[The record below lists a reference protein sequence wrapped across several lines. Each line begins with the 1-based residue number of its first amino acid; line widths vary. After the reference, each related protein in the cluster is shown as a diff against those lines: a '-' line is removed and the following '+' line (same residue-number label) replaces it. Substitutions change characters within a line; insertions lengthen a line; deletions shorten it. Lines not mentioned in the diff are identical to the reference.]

1 MPAYK
6 YDTLHGQVP
15 DSEKP
20 CPPRQANEAERVGFH
35 FVFVPVDARSFE
47 VFAPRK
53 NRFGENGCCSDCAV
67 SMFETEE
74 QARAAFAKYERDFKN
89 FRIRNGDHL
98 GEIALKK
105 NHGVQT
111 DSDEEGHFDLHE
123 YAGVDLIPLVVLR
136 GQL

>member
-1 MPAYK
+1 
-6 YDTLHGQVP
+6 
-15 DSEKP
+15 
-20 CPPRQANEAERVGFH
+20 
-35 FVFVPVDARSFE
+35 
-47 VFAPRK
+47 
-53 NRFGENGCCSDCAV
+53 
-67 SMFETEE
+67 MFETEE